1 MQCTAVKEN
10 TVPVYDSLIVQ
21 RPAPEW
27 TSDLSHIEGRKEG
40 RMDGRK
46 EVKEGRMEGRTEG
59 VNKGREEG
67 RKQRREEKSGFL

>member
-1 MQCTAVKEN
+1 MHSSQGKHSTCLRQSDRAAA
-10 TVPVYDSLIVQ
+10 
-21 RPAPEW
+21 RPRM
-27 TSDLSHIEGRKEG
+27 DLRSVSHRRKEG